1 MARRLPQAHWR
12 SCGGRR
18 QSRSSSNRAGQGLRS
33 DLKRNREKCA
43 GRGLQAAPGVFLTA
57 YSAKLSGKLSADG
70 AGGGSNML
78 DRFLRGMALAAGGVL
93 LLLTFLTVVDVVLRY
108 FFNAPFRGSL
118 ELTEYA
124 MALIVFFSLAYAG
137 WTGAHIAVDLLE
149 KWLDR
154 PSLRFLPSLM
164 AFAGAVL

>member
-1 MARRLPQAHWR
+1 ML
-12 SCGGRR
+12 
-18 QSRSSSNRAGQGLRS
+18 
-33 DLKRNREKCA
+33 
-43 GRGLQAAPGVFLTA
+43 
-57 YSAKLSGKLSADG
+57 
-70 AGGGSNML
+70 L
-78 DRFLRGMALAAGGVL
+78 DRFIRWMALAAGAVL
-93 LLLTFLTVVDVVLRY
+93 LALTVGTVLDVIMRY

-154 PSLRFLPSLM
+154 PSLRYLPSLM
-164 AFAGAVL
+164 ALAGGVLFAIIAWRMSVEAIEGWTQASNMMRIPHWPFRLAGAFGSAMFAVVLLVQSWQGLTRRTGQNHAGEQA